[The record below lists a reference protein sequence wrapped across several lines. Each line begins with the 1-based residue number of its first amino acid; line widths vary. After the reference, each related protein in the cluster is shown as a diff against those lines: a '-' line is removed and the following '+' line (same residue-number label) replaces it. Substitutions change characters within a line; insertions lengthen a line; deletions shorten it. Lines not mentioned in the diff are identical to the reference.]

1 MPQFEYRALNPSG
14 LLIAG
19 HLEAVHQQDL
29 VAQLSRLG
37 LTLVRATEK
46 RQSKSRGGAVSR
58 RELILMFF
66 HLEMLSRAGVPI
78 PTAIADLR
86 DSAEEPGL
94 RELAAGL
101 SERINNGE
109 TIAQAMGGYPK
120 VFSPSV
126 LNLIR
131 AGEQSGELSKVLSE
145 LLRSLKW
152 ADELAAK
159 TKKVMMYPAFV
170 GTVILAVV
178 FFLMIYLVPQM
189 TSFIKNMGRELPMH
203 TKALIATSA
212 FIKGYWW
219 AILTVPPGLGFGVAW
234 LARTRP
240 SVRKALDGLLLKAP
254 VVGPIAKKII
264 MARIADTLGLMY
276 SAGIPLLE
284 AIGHCANV
292 SANTVVKEHVN
303 TVARRVAEGVGMA
316 SAFAEQGM
324 FPPLVIRMM
333 RIGESTGALDDALR
347 NVSYFFNRDIDE
359 AIGKV
364 EAMIEP
370 AMTVILGLILGWIM
384 LSVMGPIYDVIST
397 LKV

>member
-1 MPQFEYRALNPSG
+1 
-14 LLIAG
+14 
-19 HLEAVHQQDL
+19 
-29 VAQLSRLG
+29 
-37 LTLVRATEK
+37 
-46 RQSKSRGGAVSR
+46 
-58 RELILMFF
+58 
-66 HLEMLSRAGVPI
+66 
-78 PTAIADLR
+78 
-86 DSAEEPGL
+86 
-94 RELAAGL
+94 L

-109 TIAQAMGGYPK
+109 TIAQAMSSYPK

-170 GTVILAVV
+170 GSVILAVV

-189 TSFIKNMGRELPMH
+189 TTFIKNMGRELPMH

-219 AILTVPPGLGFGVAW
+219 AILTVPPALGFFVAW
-234 LARTRP
+234 MARTRP
-240 SVRKALDGLLLKAP
+240 SVRKALDGLVLNAP
-254 VVGPIAKKII
+254 VIGPIAKKII

-292 SANTVVKEHVN
+292 SANTVVKEHVDN
-303 TVARRVAEGVGMA
+303 VSKRVAEGVGMA